1 MGNWEDW
8 ALTLSVLIPL
18 VGAIVIA
25 VLPRGA
31 DQAAKGLAVAFSL
44 VTFLVTLGILF
55 TFDFGTTDKQYQ
67 FEQNREW
74 ISAIN
79 SNYHVGIDGI
89 ALPMVVLTGLLTFL
103 CAIYSLKVIP
113 APGNAK
119 ALLSLMLLLEVGMMG
134 TFIALDLILF
144 FVFWEVVLV
153 PMYFMIAVWGGP
165 NRNYASVKFFL
176 YTLFGSAFMLLG
188 FLAMFFEGGG
198 TFDIPLLTQAGAE
211 GAFSRNF
218 QYLAYLGLFLG
229 LAIKVPMWPMHTWLP
244 DAHTEAPTIGSVLLA
259 GIMLKMGTYGF
270 IRIANPILPDGA
282 KAFAPYIAILATIA
296 IIYGALCCLAQREIK
311 RMIAFS
317 SVGHMGFVMLGLAT
331 LTPTGTSAAVFG
343 MVAHGVITGM
353 LFFIVGSVKE
363 RYHTGGIAEIGGG
376 MMAKMPVHGLAADFR
391 RDRLARAAGPRRVL
405 GRDARAARCV
415 GTCGRPQQ
423 GPVPRP
429 DGRRCDRHDP
439 DRRLLPLAAA
449 ARQPG
454 RRPGA
459 VAHRE
464 VQRRHRHRAGRVDAA
479 ARPDPRARR
488 LPALHLRD
496 HRPGDGLRARA
507 VHQGLTLC
515 CRPSTTTRSCPS

>member
-25 VLPRGA
+25 VLPRAA
-31 DQAAKGLAVAFSL
+31 DQAAKSLAVAFSF
-44 VTFLVTLGILF
+44 VKFLVTLGILF
-55 TFDFGTTDKQYQ
+55 TFDFDAPGSLQDQYQ
-67 FEQNREW
+67 FEVNREW
-74 ISAIN
+74 ITAIN
-79 SNYHVGIDGI
+79 SNYHLGIDGI

-134 TFIALDLILF
+134 TFISLDLILF

-188 FLAMFFEGGG
+188 FLALYFESGES
-198 TFDIPLLTQAGAE
+198 TFDIPTLAAAGAA

-296 IIYGALCCLAQREIK
+296 IIYGALCCLAQKEIK

-376 MMAKMPVHGLAADFR
+376 MMAKMPYMGSLLTFVAIASLGLPGLAGFWGEM
-391 RDRLARAAGPRRVL
+391 LAL
-405 GRDARAARCV
+405 
-415 GTCGRPQQ
+415 
-423 GPVPRP
+423 
-429 DGRRCDRHDP
+429 
-439 DRRLLPLAAA
+439 LAAFN
-449 ARQPG
+449 
-454 RRPGA
+454 
-459 VAHRE
+459 
-464 VQRRHRHRAGRVDAA
+464 
-479 ARPDPRARR
+479 
-488 LPALHLRD
+488 PA
-496 HRPGDGLRARA
+496 DGLNVALFR
-507 VHQGLTLC
+507 GLMVGGAIGTILTAGYFLWLLQ
-515 CRPSTTTRSCPS
+515 RVNLGVVPERWRTERFSDVIGIELAAWTPLLVLILALGVYPRFIFGITDPAMDFVLAPFIKG